1 VAQALIQACASE
13 GMIKSTQGTIRA
25 MADKAGVISD
35 SASQVLSF
43 VRTQMPYPYVQLVS
57 FTVHFYLFFW
67 ATYVGCLLNGGTP
80 DGVVTETARWGALGV
95 GRDDAASADNAWV
108 RPHASSFL
116 FLCYSQASSRPT
128 APLE

>member
-1 VAQALIQACASE
+1 
-13 GMIKSTQGTIRA
+13 

-67 ATYVGCLLNGGTP
+67 ATYVGCLLHGGTP
-80 DGVVTETARWGALGV
+80 DGVVTDTARWGALGV
-95 GRDDAASADNAWV
+95 GSDDAASAHGAWV
-108 RPHASSFL
+108 RPHDFSFL
-116 FLCYSQASSRPT
+116 FLCCSEVCSRPT